1 MALSDDLWRECA
13 AWLTRCKIIPGD
25 HKANWPSSEIK
36 ILALTLRD
44 GVLLCNLIH
53 YLDPT
58 MESIEFNRRP
68 RDAQFLCLQNIR
80 IFLECCKNNFQLK
93 ENELFECSMLY
104 DLTNFHR
111 VLITLSKLSLCRRV
125 QINHPN
131 LPGFSV
137 QSSVSTERSISEE
150 DIYKELQTTAT
161 ATQSDNAAFDCNDEE
176 NTKEE
181 EVYQDLCA
189 IQNNIARNQRA
200 SATTSLGQRDYVIRE
215 LVETESNYLIVL
227 NDLKYKFMQPMEKML
242 KDEIKI
248 IFPRI
253 KELVDIHIKFLDK
266 LREATEQNPKCKL
279 SSVFLDFR
287 EQFLIY
293 GDYCANMTDA
303 TETLRDV
310 CKRSSAIE
318 QLVAQCQKD
327 HSGGRVQLRDILSVP
342 MQRILKYHLL
352 LDKLVHDTSS
362 SHDDYKGLQR
372 AKEAM
377 VDVAQYINEVK
388 RDCEQINVIKK
399 VRESIIDL
407 NLPNG
412 NDLSQ
417 YGRLL
422 LDGDL
427 NIKAHED
434 QKHKHR
440 YAFIF
445 EKIMI
450 LVKNSNTRIGE
461 GQYTFRE
468 AYNLGD
474 YRIEMGHSRKTLGRD
489 ARFKYQLLLARKSNE
504 TAFTL
509 YMKTEGERE
518 KWMKALNEAM
528 EMIEPFGCKNTDHKF
543 QLNSFEKPTICRHC
557 SRFLKGLIHQGYK
570 CKVCEICVHKGCISS
585 SGRCKQPPLV
595 CDRYLSEFNWF
606 VGTMDRENA
615 TSKLENRR
623 IGTYLLRCRPQ
634 GASNSTET
642 LYALSL
648 KTDNR
653 VVKHMKIY
661 QKVEDCQPHYFL
673 STRRYFRTIV
683 ELVSFYERNDL
694 GENFAGLN
702 QVLQWPFYERTAT
715 AIYDFTP
722 KEPNQLP
729 LKKGC
734 QIYIISKE
742 GDSRGWLKGR
752 SMDRIGFFP
761 KGYVQENCPNEDL

>member
-80 IFLECCKNNFQLK
+80 IFLECCKNNFLLK

-111 VLITLSKLSLCRRV
+111 VLITLSKLSLCRKV

-137 QSSVSTERSISEE
+137 QSTVSTERSISEE

-161 ATQSDNAAFDCNDEE
+161 NNNGESPKSSTSDEE
-176 NTKEE
+176 YSNENNAYNVDNSNNNQLIKWTVEDLVTIDDSEE
-181 EVYQDLCA
+181 KVYEDLCYVT
-189 IQNNIARNQRA
+189 ISSSFPLERA

-215 LVETESNYLIVL
+215 LVETESNYFIVL

-242 KDEIKI
+242 KDEIKV

-253 KELVDIHIKFLDK
+253 KELVDIHKKFLDK

-293 GDYCANMTDA
+293 GEYCANMTDA

-450 LVKNSNTRIGE
+450 LVKNSNTRIGD

-468 AYNLGD
+468 AYNLAD
-474 YRIEMGHSRKTLGRD
+474 YRIEMGHPRKTLGRD

-518 KWMKALNEAM
+518 KWVKALNEAM

-543 QLNSFEKPTICRHC
+543 HLTSFEKPTICRHC

-570 CKVCEICVHKGCISS
+570 CKICEICVHKGCISS

-615 TSKLENRR
+615 TAKLENRR

-648 KTDNR
+648 K
-653 VVKHMKIY
+653 
-661 QKVEDCQPHYFL
+661 
-673 STRRYFRTIV
+673 
-683 ELVSFYERNDL
+683 
-694 GENFAGLN
+694 
-702 QVLQWPFYERTAT
+702 
-715 AIYDFTP
+715 
-722 KEPNQLP
+722 
-729 LKKGC
+729 
-734 QIYIISKE
+734 
-742 GDSRGWLKGR
+742 
-752 SMDRIGFFP
+752 
-761 KGYVQENCPNEDL
+761 